1 MWYKSLSVLVR
12 YSKKKQLRDYKQIKS
27 CAEYYMQK
35 EVANYKIIKSV
46 MKGINT
52 ELKVQ
57 SSNKRN
63 Q

>member
-1 MWYKSLSVLVR
+1 VR